1 MEGKGEVKD
10 LITIGIS
17 KGRLLPE
24 TCEILSK
31 MGLSVEE
38 IINNTRK
45 LCFEYH
51 HEGLKIV
58 VLRSFDIP
66 TYVEKGVC
74 DIGIAGKD
82 VIMEQGR
89 DVYEP
94 LDLGIGFCRMVLAR
108 PKRKNLLIPMGIPRV
123 ATKFPSITQK
133 YFIHKGIQVE
143 IIRLYGAVELA
154 PLLGLSDMIVD
165 LVSTGETLRVND
177 LEEVEEIMKVTGR
190 VIVNRASMKLK
201 SKRIGDILR
210 RMDEAKPVGMV
221 KR

>member
-1 MEGKGEVKD
+1 MEGKREVKD
-10 LITIGIS
+10 FITVGIS

-24 TCEILSK
+24 ICEILSK
-31 MGLSVEE
+31 MGIEVEE
-38 IINNTRK
+38 IVNNSRK
-45 LCFEYH
+45 LCFEYPL
-51 HEGLKIV
+51 EGLKIV

-66 TYVEKGVC
+66 TYVEKGAC
-74 DIGIAGKD
+74 DMGIAGRD
-82 VIMEQGR
+82 VIMELGS

-108 PKRKNLLIPMGIPRV
+108 PKKQNAILSKGIPRV

-143 IIRLYGAVELA
+143 IIKLYGAVELA

-201 SKRIGDILR
+201 SKMIGDILK
-210 RMDEAKPVGMV
+210 RMEKAKSSMV
-221 KR
+221 K